1 MKVELEN
8 LSKRWGNVVGAD
20 SINLDIQDAE
30 FVAFLGPSGCGK
42 TTTLLMVAGI
52 YKPTE
57 GFVRFDGRVVNHMAP
72 KDRGIG
78 MVFQSYALY
87 PHMTVFQNISY
98 PLKLKKVPKEEMQ
111 ERAQRVADMM
121 GIGHLMDRKPA
132 QLSGGQQQR
141 VALGRALVKEPQLLL
156 FDEPLSNLDARLRLS
171 MRGEIKRLQME
182 LGITSIYVT
191 HDQVEAMT
199 MADRIAVMKD
209 GKLQAYD
216 TPEDL
221 YDQPRTLFIGGF
233 VGNPPMNFVEVE
245 VVGEDGEYHARRESF
260 DVVVPPDRGEKVVGK
275 GRVILGIRPE
285 DIAIT
290 DEGVPGEI
298 DILVHEAINDH
309 AVHVVTRQN
318 RIHVV
323 NPEHVIE
330 RLLPFSFG
338 ANVGVGLAHADE
350 LRAGA
355 ALHRAQLARR
365 VAVADA
371 EKGQADL
378 AVLHLAD
385 SFSKIIGGRSLSGF
399 YLDTVGVA
407 FRTQRNP

>member
-8 LSKRWGNVVGAD
+8 LSKRWGSVVGAD
-20 SINLDIQDAE
+20 AINLTINDGE

-57 GFVRFDGRVVNHMAP
+57 GFIHFDERVVNQMAP
-72 KDRGIG
+72 KDRNIG

-87 PHMTVFQNISY
+87 PHMTVFRNISY
-98 PLKLKKVPKEEMQ
+98 PLKLKKVPKDEMQ

-199 MADRIAVMKD
+199 MADRVAVMKE
-209 GKLQAYD
+209 GKLEAYSPPD
-216 TPEDL
+216 EL
-221 YDQPRTLFIGGF
+221 YDQPRTLFVAGF
-233 VGNPPMNFVEVE
+233 VGNPPMNFLQVEVARE
-245 VVGEDGEYHARRESF
+245 NGHYRARRKGL
-260 DVVVPPDRGEKVVGK
+260 DVTVPADRGSLAA
-275 GRVILGIRPE
+275 GRGSVIMGIRPE
-285 DIAIT
+285 DVT
-290 DEGVPGEI
+290 VVDEGIPGDVYIVEPLGRDDLI
-298 DILVHEAINDH
+298 DARIGDAS
-309 AVHVVTRQN
+309 
-318 RIHVV
+318 IHV
-323 NPEHVIE
+323 
-330 RLLPFSFG
+330 
-338 ANVGVGLAHADE
+338 
-350 LRAGA
+350 
-355 ALHRAQLARR
+355 
-365 VAVADA
+365 
-371 EKGQADL
+371 
-378 AVLHLAD
+378 LAD
-385 SFSKIIGGRSLSGF
+385 PTLGLKMGQNVRLGFNTHKVQFFDPVTEESL
-399 YLDTVGVA
+399 LW
-407 FRTQRNP
+407 